1 MVYSTEMEEKNIKIK
16 HCPSLASFKTNL
28 KKHIL
33 DQYDSS
39 TIDTK
44 YAPTS

>member
-1 MVYSTEMEEKNIKIK
+1 MTWNKLDIEIKNS
-16 HCPSLASFKTNL
+16 PSLASFETNL

-33 DQYDSS
+33 DQFDSS
-39 TIDTK
+39 TIDAK